1 MNAIPWR
8 YTDTF
13 MQVLLQDLRFGFRT
27 LRKNPGSTLVAIL
40 ALGLGIGANTAIFSV
55 INAVLIRPLPY
66 PDADRLVVVFSN
78 RKAKN
83 LYRQKISE
91 ADYEDYRKR
100 AAVFDQIGAYR
111 AKPAVL
117 TGKDLPEQV
126 ESASVSPALM
136 DMLGLQPERGR
147 RFAMDENEPGK
158 NGVAVIGDGLWRRRF
173 GADPNIMGTALIL
186 DGKPYQ
192 IVGVAPASFHLL
204 DTPSELWIPYT
215 PDPKELADSARGHV
229 ALTVIGHL
237 RPGVSIQQ
245 AASAVVAVA
254 HYLSEI
260 SPETNDNV
268 SAEVLP
274 LRDQLVGDVR
284 TTLWTLIGAVAF
296 VLLIAC
302 ANVANLLLARAGARE
317 KEIAVRTSL
326 GANPIRLVRQLLTE
340 SVLLSLLGGL
350 LGLLLAFWG
359 VTALSNAAPAGLAKT
374 GDISLD
380 WRVLAFTFVISVA
393 TGILFGLAPALTS
406 VRQDL
411 NSTLKTSGRST
422 TGNRGRSRLRNL
434 LVISEI
440 SACVV
445 LLIGAGLLL
454 RSFMKLNQ
462 VNPGFRTD
470 HILTLQLSLPA
481 TRYPGL
487 KVAQFYQQLADRTAQ
502 LPGVQSAGMC
512 RFLPLSGADA
522 SLNFQIEGQAPKS
535 PGEQPR
541 AKYRSVSP
549 GYFSAMGI
557 PLLQGRM
564 LARTDSDRTPKVVLL
579 NQTAARLYWP
589 NEDPI
594 GKRILS
600 GVDDNAWSTIIG
612 VVGNVKHSGLD
623 AVTNPETY
631 YDYLQLPPDDMGAIE
646 GTMSLVVRTAADP
659 TNLIATIRNE
669 VHSLDPDLPI
679 FNVQTMEN
687 VVHGS
692 VAQPRFRTLL
702 LGGFAALALILAAVG
717 LYGVISYS
725 VAQRTNE
732 LGVRSAMGA
741 SPGDLLKLVV
751 GQAARLAAI
760 GIGAGLVLALIVGR
774 GISRFLFGV
783 SVLDPITF
791 LGTAVVI
798 LLVTLIASYV
808 PALRATRIDPVT
820 ALRTE

>member
-1 MNAIPWR
+1 
-8 YTDTF
+8 
-13 MQVLLQDLRFGFRT
+13 MQVLLQDLRYGFRT
-27 LRKNPGSTLVAIL
+27 LRKNPGSTLIAIL

-66 PDADRLVVVFSN
+66 PGADHLVAVFTNQLKNN
-78 RKAKN
+78 RT
-83 LYRQKISE
+83 RQKVSP
-91 ADYEDYRKR
+91 ADFEDYRKR
-100 AAVFDQIGAYR
+100 AEVFDQLGAFR

-117 TGKDLPEQV
+117 TGKDFPEQV
-126 ESASVSPALM
+126 ESAAVSPALIN
-136 DMLGLQPERGR
+136 MLGMRPERGR
-147 RFAMDENEPGK
+147 GFTLDESDPGK
-158 NGVAVIGDGLWRRRF
+158 NHVAVIGDGLWRRRF
-173 GADPNIMGTALIL
+173 GADSNIIGTVLIL
-186 DGKPYQ
+186 DGNPYQ
-192 IVGVAPASFHLL
+192 IIGIAPAGFHLL

-215 PDPKELADSARGHV
+215 PDPQELVNEARGHI
-229 ALTVIGHL
+229 APRIGLTVIGRL
-237 RPGVSIQQ
+237 RPGVSAEQ
-245 AASAVVAVA
+245 AESAVKAIARYIAEV
-254 HYLSEI
+254 
-260 SPETNDNV
+260 SPDTNGGV
-268 SAEVLP
+268 SAEVVG
-274 LRDQLVGDVR
+274 LREQLVGDVR

-302 ANVANLLLARAGARE
+302 ANVANLLLARAGTRE

-350 LGLLLAFWG
+350 FGLLLAFWG
-359 VTALSNAAPAGLAKT
+359 VSALMHAAPAGLPRT
-374 GDISLD
+374 TEISLD
-380 WRVLAFTFVISVA
+380 WRVLAYTLVISVV
-393 TGILFGLAPALTS
+393 TGVLFGMAPAVSS
-406 VRQDL
+406 VRHDL
-411 NSTLKTSGRST
+411 NSVLKTSGRST

-454 RSFMKLNQ
+454 RSFVKLSQ

-481 TRYPGL
+481 PRYTGL
-487 KVAQFYQQLADRTAQ
+487 KVAQFYQQLVDRTEQ
-502 LPGVQSAGMC
+502 LPGVQGAAMC

-535 PGEQPR
+535 TAEQPR

-557 PLLQGRM
+557 PLLKGRM

-594 GKRILS
+594 GKRIMS
-600 GVDDNAWSTIIG
+600 GVDEETVGNPWSTIIG

-631 YDYLQLPPDDMGAIE
+631 YDYLQIPPDQMGAIE
-646 GTMSLVVRTAADP
+646 GTMSLVVRTDAEP
-659 TNLIATIRNE
+659 TGLLASVRE
-669 VHSLDPDLPI
+669 QLHSLDPDLPI
-679 FNVQTMEN
+679 FNVKTMEE
-687 VVHGS
+687 VVQGS

-702 LGGFAALALILAAVG
+702 LGVFAALALVLAAVG

-725 VAQRTNE
+725 VSQRTNE

-741 SPGDLLKLVV
+741 SPVDLLKLVV
-751 GQAARLAAI
+751 GQAAWLAAI
-760 GIGAGLVLALIVGR
+760 GIGIGVVLGLMVAR
-774 GISRFLFGV
+774 GLSKFLFGV
-783 SVLDPITF
+783 TVLDPVTI
-791 LGTAVVI
+791 LGTAAVI

-820 ALRTE
+820 ALRAE

>member
-1 MNAIPWR
+1 
-8 YTDTF
+8 
-13 MQVLLQDLRFGFRT
+13 MQVLWQDIRYGFRT
-27 LRKNPGSTLVAIL
+27 LRKNPGSTLIAIL

-78 RKAKN
+78 RKQSN
-83 LYRQKISE
+83 LNRQKISE

-100 AAVFDQIGAYR
+100 AEVFDQLGAFR

-126 ESASVSPALM
+126 ESAAVSPALM
-136 DMLGLQPERGR
+136 NMLGMRPAQGRG
-147 RFAMDENEPGK
+147 FALDESEPGK
-158 NGVAVIGDGLWRRRF
+158 NRVAVIGDGLWRRRF
-173 GADPNIMGTALIL
+173 GADPNITGAVLIL
-186 DGKPYQ
+186 DGNPYQ
-192 IVGVAPASFHLL
+192 IVGIAPPGFHLL

-215 PDPKELADSARGHV
+215 PDPKELVNGARGHR
-229 ALTVIGHL
+229 ALTVIGRL
-237 RPGVSIQQ
+237 RPGISVEQ
-245 AASAVVAVA
+245 AGSAVQAVA
-254 HYLSEI
+254 RYIAEV
-260 SPETNDNV
+260 SPETNGDC
-268 SAEVLP
+268 SAEVVG
-274 LRDQLVGDVR
+274 LREQLVGDVR

-302 ANVANLLLARAGARE
+302 ANVANLLLARAGTRE

-326 GANPIRLVRQLLTE
+326 GANPFRLVRQLLTE

-350 LGLLLAFWG
+350 FGLLLAFWG
-359 VTALSNAAPAGLAKT
+359 VTALAHAAPAGLPKS
-374 GDISLD
+374 GEISLD
-380 WRVLAFTFVISVA
+380 WRVLAFTFVISIA
-393 TGILFGLAPALTS
+393 TGVLFGLAPALS
-406 VRQDL
+406 AVGHDL

-422 TGNRGRSRLRNL
+422 TGNRGRSRMRNL

-454 RSFMKLNQ
+454 RSFVKLSQ

-481 TRYPGL
+481 PRYPGL
-487 KVAQFYQQLADRTAQ
+487 KVAQFYQQLVDRTEQ
-502 LPGVQSAGMC
+502 LPGVLGAGMC

-522 SLNFQIEGQAPKS
+522 SLNFQIDGRAPKS
-535 PGEQPR
+535 TAEQPR

-557 PLLQGRM
+557 PLLKGRM

-579 NQTAARLYWP
+579 NETAARLYWP
-589 NEDPI
+589 NEDPV
-594 GKRILS
+594 GKRIMS
-600 GVDDNAWSTIIG
+600 GVDEETVGNPWSTIIG

-631 YDYLQLPPDDMGAIE
+631 YDYLQLPPEQMGAIE
-646 GTMSLVVRTAADP
+646 GTMSLVVRTNADP
-659 TNLIATIRNE
+659 ATLAGAIRNE

-679 FNVQTMEN
+679 FNVKTMEN

-702 LGGFAALALILAAVG
+702 LGVFAALALILAAVG

-725 VAQRTNE
+725 VTQRTNE

-741 SPGDLLKLVV
+741 TPEDLLKLVV

-760 GIGAGLVLALIVGR
+760 GIGIGLVLALIVGR
-774 GISRFLFGV
+774 GLSKFLFGV
-783 SVLDPITF
+783 SLADPITF
-791 LGTAVVI
+791 LGTAAVI